1 MKNVFK
7 PLGKSVLVL
16 LELRAA
22 ASARDPASHKK
33 IFGSSMTTLII
44 SNEEIWYHENRWKA
58 LAKQENKK
66 VDFSLCY

>member
-33 IFGSSMTTLII
+33 IFGSSMTKLII
-44 SNEEIWYHENRWKA
+44 SNEEI
-58 LAKQENKK
+58 
-66 VDFSLCY
+66 

>member
-16 LELRAA
+16 LELAAA
-22 ASARDPASHKK
+22 ASVRDPASHKK

-44 SNEEIWYHENRWKA
+44 SNEEI
-58 LAKQENKK
+58 
-66 VDFSLCY
+66 